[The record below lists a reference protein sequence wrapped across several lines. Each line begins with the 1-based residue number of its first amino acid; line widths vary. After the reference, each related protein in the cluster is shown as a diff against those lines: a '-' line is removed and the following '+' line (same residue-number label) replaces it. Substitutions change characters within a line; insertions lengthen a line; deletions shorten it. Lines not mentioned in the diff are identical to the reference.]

1 MLEDTLKEPL
11 AVTVDARSTL
21 KLSGVDDITGQ
32 FVRHGFYNGRPSYK
46 HATLGDVYLLFDGT
60 AWTFSTDRAGHES
73 NPWQICGAG
82 CKGARVQH
90 CKQPRLLYAVRNVQF
105 CERQPHSS

>member
-11 AVTVDARSTL
+11 AVTVNASSTL

-32 FVRHGFYNGRPSYK
+32 YVRHGFYNGRPSYK

-73 NPWQICGAG
+73 NHWQIFGAG
-82 CKGARVQH
+82 CKCARVH
-90 CKQPRLLYAVRNVQF
+90 VCNPRLLKAVRNVQF
-105 CERQPHSS
+105 CERQLHSS